1 MESVFTVKTVDLQ
14 ESLTRIKRFNKKYFK
29 EGIIKIRMM
38 PGGIELST
46 IGVFEFVH
54 GQTEGLAEVFAP
66 LKLLF
71 AFAQDCTHDSVTFK
85 FRKGELEC
93 GNSIFSSP
101 HISIKDWFYT
111 TETNLSIKPTDIELL
126 KLGHQNIGEIFRY
139 NKHDEYLRAKA
150 KLDKAITES
159 YGILKVYNIKR
170 EEIEKLVQEKLFV

>member
-101 HISIKDWFYT
+101 HISIKDWWN
-111 TETNLSIKPTDIELL
+111 EWKKDR
-126 KLGHQNIGEIFRY
+126 KV
-139 NKHDEYLRAKA
+139 NKI
-150 KLDKAITES
+150 LDK
-159 YGILKVYNIKR
+159 LKDDPEIVQFLNLPNYQQKGKWQKLIKT
-170 EEIEKLVQEKLFV
+170 KLKDDELDLLTSISRDRVKRGKI